1 MEAPQEQ
8 LQNQVHEAEPV
19 LEPEEV
25 AVAEAVQGVLDRGK
39 EVDRH
44 EREGQGKEAG
54 WPSSERSSPHL
65 NFGFMPLI
73 MVILCL

>member
-25 AVAEAVQGVLDRGK
+25 SVAEAVQGVLDRGK

-44 EREGQGKEAG
+44 ERGARAG
-54 WPSSERSSPHL
+54 GRLAKLRAESPTPEL
-65 NFGFMPLI
+65 GP
-73 MVILCL
+73 